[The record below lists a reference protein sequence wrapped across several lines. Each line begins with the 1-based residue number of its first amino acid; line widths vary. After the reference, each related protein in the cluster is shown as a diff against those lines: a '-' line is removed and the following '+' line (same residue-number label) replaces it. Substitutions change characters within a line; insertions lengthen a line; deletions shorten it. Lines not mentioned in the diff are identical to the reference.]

1 MQAHKPEAVAL
12 TKENIYSEILKASEA
27 LDNAE
32 APEAGRV
39 LLVTPAVYALMKKSP
54 DIVMDTDFLRR
65 AALKG
70 CDCTAGRC
78 ADCKGACKETA

>member
-1 MQAHKPEAVAL
+1 MCANAGHKPEAVAL

-39 LLVTPAVYALMKKSP
+39 LLVTPAVYALMKKEP
-54 DIVMDTDFLRR
+54 
-65 AALKG
+65 
-70 CDCTAGRC
+70 
-78 ADCKGACKETA
+78 